1 MADPGTLYT
10 DNKQEQIER
19 RLVKL
24 YTEAQRDIKK
34 ALSEHTTKFKATDK
48 LKRQQLKNGQITQEQ
63 YNSWK
68 QGQVFTGD
76 RWREKVD
83 SVTSTIHRANVMANG
98 IVNGERRA
106 VFGENATYQAY
117 QMEHDAGMNLSFTV
131 YDSGAVTRLI
141 SEHPELLKRRE
152 IDGKADRAWN
162 KTIIANTI
170 AKNIITGQ
178 SIDNIAREIAKK
190 TSLSNEKASIRYART
205 AMTSAQNAGRLA
217 AMNDALDMGIKVKK
231 LWMATLDE
239 RTRSAHA
246 ELDGKTA
253 EVNEDFHNSLGAIG
267 FPGDPKASDANV
279 WNCRCALGYVYEK
292 YPSYGERYDQESGE
306 LIQDMS
312 YAEWKATKTAGT
324 FDVYNSAKELYHN
337 MQRAVQST
345 NADHVFKGIWKDDV
359 TYADYSAKAA
369 SISAKRKYFLDKID
383 QSEVSGDTAEAD
395 RFRKLLEELETFASN
410 GSSAE
415 MLLQERDKALKEVE
429 KIYKQALND
438 TAPPS
443 TGSFGSEAYTQARK
457 DAALWANTQKE
468 ADDVLRP
475 HTGEVW
481 RNATASE
488 RDAIFEYTQSYHKY
502 NEPLRGIEY
511 GSNEFKGV
519 GNTDLN
525 ARYANNGERLNAMTD
540 IISKSSYDRD
550 VWLMRGCDYGGM
562 DKFFQC
568 SDSLLRYG
576 TQSELEA
583 ELLGKPVT
591 EYGFMSCGTMKG
603 KGFDSKPIIMNIYAP
618 SGTRMMYVEPFSYY
632 GYDKNGYMNTSDGIK
647 WDGKSTQPS
656 YGGEFETIL
665 QQGTQMRIVKVERS
679 RGNIYIDL
687 DVIDQSTQQRW
698 NP

>member
-1 MADPGTLYT
+1 MADPGTLFT
-10 DNKQEQIER
+10 DKRQALIESRLRKVYGDAQKTLKR
-19 RLVKL
+19 RLK
-24 YTEAQRDIKK
+24 
-34 ALSEHTTKFKATDK
+34 EHTDKYKAKDK
-48 LKRQQLKNGQITQEQ
+48 IKRQQVKDGTLTQGAYE
-63 YNSWK
+63 SWV
-68 QGQVFTGD
+68 QGQVFIGQQWKD
-76 RWREKVD
+76 KIE
-83 SVTSTIHRANVMANG
+83 SVNDTIRRANQTATD

-106 VFGENATYQAY
+106 VFGENVTYQAY
-117 QMEHDAGMNLSFTV
+117 QLEHDAGMNLSFNV
-131 YDSGAVTRLI
+131 YDSAAVTRLI
-141 SEHPELLKRRE
+141 NERPELMKRRK
-152 IDGKADRAWN
+152 IDGVEQRAWN
-162 KTIIANTI
+162 KALISDTI
-170 AKNIITGQ
+170 AKAIITGE
-178 SIDNIAREIAKK
+178 SIDRIADEIAEK
-190 TSLSNEKASIRYART
+190 TALSNAKASVRYART
-205 AMTSAQNAGRLA
+205 SMTAAQNAGRISMLHEA
-217 AMNDALDMGIKVKK
+217 QDMGIKVKK
-231 LWMATLDE
+231 QWLATLDS
-239 RTRSAHA
+239 RTRDSHA
-246 ELDGKTA
+246 SIDG
-253 EVNEDFHNSLGAIG
+253 EVKEIDEEFSNGLQY
-267 FPGDPKASDANV
+267 PGDPNGSAAEV
-279 WNCRCALGYVYEK
+279 WNCRCTLVYKYEQ
-292 YPSYGERYDQESGE
+292 YPSYGQRYDQQNGQ
-306 LIQDMS
+306 LIEDMS

-324 FDVYNSAKELYHN
+324 FDEFNTAKELYHN
-337 MQRAVQST
+337 MQRAIMT
-345 NADHVFKGIWKDDV
+345 TDANHVFKGIWKDDV

-383 QSEVSGDTAEAD
+383 QCEAAGNTAEAD

-443 TGSFGSEAYTQARK
+443 TGPFGLEAYTQARK

-475 HTGEVW
+475 RTGEVW

-632 GYDKNGYMNTSDGIK
+632 GYDKNGNWNRSDGIN
-647 WDGKSTQPS
+647 WDGRSTQPS

-665 QQGTQMRIVKVERS
+665 QQGTQMRVVKVERS
-679 RGNIYIDL
+679 RSNIYIDL
-687 DVIDQSTQQRW
+687 EVIDQSTQQRW